1 MTTAFAPATASG
13 AATIEP
19 EATVS
24 PYRSS
29 YQTARRRRYAVS
41 ACGSEIP
48 TFPEIRVEGGGD
60 DHPARGGG
68 GARCARDRGATA
80 IRLARGLAGGC
91 RQFGDGSV
99 VSFGVRSVWIRID
112 RLSGVGRVLSGLS
125 QYIGDAGRV
134 AWLVVRRR
142 PVHRRLRL
150 GV

>member
-1 MTTAFAPATASG
+1 MRECMTTAFAPATASG

-29 YQTARRRRYAVS
+29 YQTPRRHALS

-60 DHPARGGG
+60 DHPAQCGRG
-68 GARCARDRGATA
+68 RGATV

-99 VSFGVRSVWIRID
+99 VSFGVRAVWIRID
-112 RLSGVGRVLSGLS
+112 
-125 QYIGDAGRV
+125 
-134 AWLVVRRR
+134 
-142 PVHRRLRL
+142 
-150 GV
+150 

>member
-29 YQTARRRRYAVS
+29 YQTPRRDALS

-80 IRLARGLAGGC
+80 SRLARGLARGC
-91 RQFGDGSV
+91 RQSGDGSV
-99 VSFGVRSVWIRID
+99 VCFGVRAV
-112 RLSGVGRVLSGLS
+112 
-125 QYIGDAGRV
+125 
-134 AWLVVRRR
+134 
-142 PVHRRLRL
+142 
-150 GV
+150 